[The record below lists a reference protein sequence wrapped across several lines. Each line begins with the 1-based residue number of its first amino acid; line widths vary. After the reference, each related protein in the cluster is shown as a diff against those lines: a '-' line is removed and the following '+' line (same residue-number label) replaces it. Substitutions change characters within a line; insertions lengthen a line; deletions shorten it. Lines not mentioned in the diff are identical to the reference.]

1 MDYNEFL
8 NFLEWNAREGDSPVY
23 EILSCILIARLG
35 RVGLL
40 GIAT

>member
-1 MDYNEFL
+1 MDYNGFL

-23 EILSCILIARLG
+23 VISFSILVARLG